1 MALITAAVEEG
12 SSGLHWGGGGGKNV
26 KCPFGHPSQV
36 YISIQRQPKGL
47 SAPFRWSSEIGPA
60 AFL

>member
-1 MALITAAVEEG
+1 MALITAAAEEG
-12 SSGLHWGGGGGKNV
+12 SSGLRWGERMLSDLLDT
-26 KCPFGHPSQV
+26 PQV